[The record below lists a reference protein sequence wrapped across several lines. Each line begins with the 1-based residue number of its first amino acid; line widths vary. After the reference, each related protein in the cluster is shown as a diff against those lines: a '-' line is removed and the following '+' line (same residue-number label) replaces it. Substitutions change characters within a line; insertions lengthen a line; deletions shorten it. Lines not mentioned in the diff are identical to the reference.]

1 MNLRLWP
8 AAKRSAVSLE
18 EGQRILIGPV
28 TLGKGNLPPDSDVW
42 LFVKQLKRAL
52 HTIECRELG
61 SAAAGVRFGPFADTH
76 EGHRVLRIDADRLL
90 ARHPAHEELHELL
103 RAVRERGPAVNVTLS
118 SPPRGAPADR
128 RAPR

>member
-8 AAKRSAVSLE
+8 AAKRSAVALE

-28 TLGKGNLPPDSDVW
+28 TLGKANLPPDSDVR
-42 LFVKQLKRAL
+42 LFVNQLKRAL

-61 SAAAGVRFGPFADTH
+61 SAATEVRFGPFADTY
-76 EGHRVLRIDADRLL
+76 EGHRVLWIEADRLL
-90 ARHPAHEELHELL
+90 AQYPAHEELHELL

-118 SPPRGAPADR
+118 YPQRGAPNDR